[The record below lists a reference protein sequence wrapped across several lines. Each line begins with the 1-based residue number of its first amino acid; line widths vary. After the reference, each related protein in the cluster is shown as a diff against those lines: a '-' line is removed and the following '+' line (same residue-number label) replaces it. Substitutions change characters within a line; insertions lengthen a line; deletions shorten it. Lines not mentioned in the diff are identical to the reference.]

1 MIVQENLSPIR
12 NEPSDLSPPTS
23 KLAISPPPGKLS
35 FELKANVAFGQLGLA
50 GLFILPKA
58 ESVHL
63 DISFCGPGRISCT
76 GRRCVGGR
84 GVCAAYCKRAVGM
97 LQVIAQPLANL
108 ARELSSALAADWIRL
123 DIFVSEPHGAG
134 SLSEQNHLR
143 TLVTICARALRRREA
158 QHTDMAPHACSHLH
172 ANPIFPHPSRRH
184 VCQRD
189 ILSVSPLDELE
200 RVLQLSTTLGR
211 LPTAGPRG
219 DLSRR

>member
-1 MIVQENLSPIR
+1 MPRLFVVRPGSPSGVSNRWYSEWGQQYEHRGVIVQENLSPIR

-63 DISFCGPGRISCT
+63 DISFCRPGRISCT

-97 LQVIAQPLANL
+97 LQVIAQPLTKL

-134 SLSEQNHLR
+134 SLSEQ
-143 TLVTICARALRRREA
+143 
-158 QHTDMAPHACSHLH
+158 
-172 ANPIFPHPSRRH
+172 PITP
-184 VCQRD
+184 
-189 ILSVSPLDELE
+189 ELW
-200 RVLQLSTTLGR
+200 
-211 LPTAGPRG
+211 
-219 DLSRR
+219 

>member
-1 MIVQENLSPIR
+1 MIVQENLSPTR
-12 NEPSDLSPPTS
+12 NEPPDLSPPTS
-23 KLAISPPPGKLS
+23 KLSIPPLPGKLS

-134 SLSEQNHLR
+134 SRATNHPR
-143 TLVTICARALRRREA
+143 TLLTICARALRQREA
-158 QHTDMAPHACSHLH
+158 QHMAPHACSHLQ
-172 ANPIFPHPSRRH
+172 ANPILPHPSRRH
-184 VCQRD
+184 VCQ
-189 ILSVSPLDELE
+189 
-200 RVLQLSTTLGR
+200 
-211 LPTAGPRG
+211 
-219 DLSRR
+219 